1 VILPDAAVG
10 SIIAAAIAGLV
21 VFIST
26 VLTKE
31 QKTSEFRQV
40 WIDELRK
47 DISQF
52 IAGVTEVVALHK
64 SKVKDEDAY
73 KKFLDDNFKV
83 IQELETL
90 SHRIVLRLNPD
101 EHSGLVDLVKNFR
114 KKMLKAYQQPD
125 RERQEEKLTKELLD
139 ATKKVLSSE
148 WKRVKQG
155 EPTFRLVKK
164 GGLVTMVTLF
174 LALVVAMFVN
184 QDKEKKDQVNEKG
197 ATQIIQYVMP
207 TSSSKPVAPQI
218 RGRSVRMPQ
227 IQNNTT
233 IIEMPATS
241 DCTQV
246 DKCREEASEA
256 K

>member
-64 SKVKDEDAY
+64 SKVKDQEAY

-90 SHRIVLRLNPD
+90 SHRIVLRLNPN
-101 EHSGLVDLVKNFR
+101 EHAELIQLVKNFR
-114 KKMLKAYQQPD
+114 KKMLKAYQQAD
-125 RERQEEKLTKELLD
+125 RETQEEQLTKELLD

-148 WKRVKQG
+148 WKRVKLG

-164 GGLVTMVTLF
+164 GGLIAMVTLL
-174 LALVVAMFVN
+174 LALVVAMFFN
-184 QDKEKKDQVNEKG
+184 QDKDKKDKESEKG
-197 ATQIIQYVMP
+197 STQIIQYVTP
-207 TSSSKPVAPQI
+207 NLDARPVAPQVHN
-218 RGRSVRMPQ
+218 RTVRIPQ

-233 IIEMPATS
+233 VIEIPTTE
-241 DCTQV
+241 DCIAIG
-246 DKCREEASEA
+246 KCRDQVRDA

>member
-52 IAGVTEVVALHK
+52 IAGVTEVVALHRFK
-64 SKVKDEDAY
+64 IKDEAAY

-83 IQELETL
+83 IHELETL
-90 SHRIVLRLNPD
+90 LHRIVLRLNPV
-101 EHSGLVDLVKNFR
+101 EHSALIALVKSFR
-114 KKMLKAYQQPD
+114 KDMLKAYQQPG
-125 RERQEEKLTKELLD
+125 RATLEEQLTKELLD
-139 ATKKVLSSE
+139 ATKKVLSDE

-155 EPTFRLVKK
+155 EPTFRMVKK
-164 GGLVTMVTLF
+164 GGLIAMVTL
-174 LALVVAMFVN
+174 LLLLVIAMFIGRGE
-184 QDKEKKDQVNEKG
+184 EKKDPSTEKG
-197 ATQIIQYVMP
+197 ATQIIQYV
-207 TSSSKPVAPQI
+207 A
-218 RGRSVRMPQ
+218 
-227 IQNNTT
+227 
-233 IIEMPATS
+233 PATLGATTCS
-241 DCTQV
+241 LLALTPAANARRQST
-246 DKCREEASEA
+246 R
-256 K
+256 

>member
-1 VILPDAAVG
+1 MILPDAAVG

-64 SKVKDEDAY
+64 SKVQDLEAY

-90 SHRIVLRLNPD
+90 SHRIVLRLNPT
-101 EHSGLVDLVKNFR
+101 EHVELTDLVKNFR

-125 RERQEEKLTKELLD
+125 RETQEERLTRELLG
-139 ATKKVLSSE
+139 ATRQVLSSE

-164 GGLVTMVTLF
+164 GGLIAMVTLL
-174 LALVVAMFVN
+174 LALVIAMFF
-184 QDKEKKDQVNEKG
+184 DPEKEKKDKDEEKG
-197 ATQIIQYVMP
+197 SIQIIQYIAP
-207 TSSSKPVAPQI
+207 SSNPNSKSIAPQTP
-218 RGRSVRMPQ
+218 SKAALTPQ
-227 IQNNTT
+227 IQNKTKV
-233 IIEMPATS
+233 IEMPATK
-241 DCTQV
+241 DCIEIE
-246 DKCREEASEA
+246 KC
-256 K
+256 